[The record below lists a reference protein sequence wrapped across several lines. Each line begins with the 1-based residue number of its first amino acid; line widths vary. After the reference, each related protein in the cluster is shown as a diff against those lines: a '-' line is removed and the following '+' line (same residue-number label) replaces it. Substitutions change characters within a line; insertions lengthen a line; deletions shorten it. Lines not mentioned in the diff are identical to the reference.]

1 MRPTPDSGCGLPGI
15 DGIHDASPIHS
26 GRDADRRRAGIRPK
40 IAKIAQRVVRSA

>member
-1 MRPTPDSGCGLPGI
+1 MGPTPIPDAASPALMVSM
-15 DGIHDASPIHS
+15 DASPIHS